1 MWTWLASLLTG
12 PIINAG
18 LKAYETKLK
27 SGNTSENIAA
37 GLAMRELEV
46 QQREIEVAGEY
57 RRAIVGHWY
66 EPINLLAYI
75 IVLYVFVIVVW
86 DTILGFGVTPAVK
99 GSVGEWMGLVVLF
112 LVGKRGFENV
122 ARILKR

>member
-1 MWTWLASLLTG
+1 MWTWLASLITG

-18 LKAYETKLK
+18 IRAYETKLK
-27 SGNTSENIAA
+27 AGNTSEKIASE
-37 GLAMRELEV
+37 LAVRELEV

-57 RRAIVGHWY
+57 RRALIGHWY

-75 IVLYVFVIVVW
+75 IVLYVFVVVVW
-86 DTILGFGVTPAVK
+86 DTILGMGVTNPVG
-99 GSVGEWMGLVVLF
+99 GSVGEWMGMVMLF